1 MNKKSDGDFDLI
13 IPGGES
19 KTLKCKAF
27 FGSPSLEFSDRR
39 INFSSIPLNIPTKK
53 ETYLKNTSR
62 VPAIFAIESPENFPD
77 LKIEPI
83 TGILPVGGIMK
94 ISMEYL
100 PRHLHKFDFSLRA
113 RVRNGNK
120 SEIRIGGAVE
130 PPILS
135 IDQSAFDFS
144 GTPCG

>member
-1 MNKKSDGDFDLI
+1 MRRIILFGQKKSDGDFDLI

-39 INFSSIPLNIPTKK
+39 INFASIPLNIPTKK

-83 TGILPVGGIMK
+83 TGVLPVGGIMK

-100 PRHLHKFDFSLRA
+100 PRHLHKFVHVCSRNYQQEQSFELSRKSTLQAKLESLK
-113 RVRNGNK
+113 V
-120 SEIRIGGAVE
+120 
-130 PPILS
+130 
-135 IDQSAFDFS
+135 QF
-144 GTPCG
+144 